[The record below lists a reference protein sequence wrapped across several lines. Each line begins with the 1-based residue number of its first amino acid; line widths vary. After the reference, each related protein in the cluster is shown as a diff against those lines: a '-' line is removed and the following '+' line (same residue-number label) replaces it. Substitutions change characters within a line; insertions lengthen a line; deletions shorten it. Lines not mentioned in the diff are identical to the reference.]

1 MPRKDPTCPDC
12 LNKGYLSILGR
23 LSGEE
28 RKIVPCTCKHG
39 RRFDKMWRA
48 ESPPTKRKARPIRP
62 NAPTNHDI
70 AAQVQ
75 PDEDNSGT
83 TRVHAHNLT
92 RRKDR

>member
-23 LSGEE
+23 RSGDE

-39 RRFDKMWRA
+39 RKFDKMWRQ
-48 ESPPTKRKARPIRP
+48 ESPPTKRKPSPVDSDRP
-62 NAPTNHDI
+62 TDHDV

-75 PDEDNSGT
+75 HDKRHGGAV
-83 TRVHAHNLT
+83 RVHEG
-92 RRKDR
+92 D